1 MIVDVG
7 RRSAACQRVRGIFAG
22 LSKSLGYTA
31 AAVLATLLA
40 SFVVPSAGWAAS
52 VPVLTAV
59 VTAKGANVTCLA
71 GACGIFDTNHAA
83 QGESTTLD
91 ASGTILTPDGSTI
104 TEYQWIID
112 NGSEMV
118 TMLPT
123 LGISLADGAHHVL
136 LTVLDSA
143 ARTSQA
149 TLDLTVY
156 GPSVAVITGGQPTV
170 SDTDRQ
176 PGESVSLQSTGSA
189 FGDCTAPVGTACTN
203 LTYKW
208 MVNGQAVGVN
218 SPNPTLRLND
228 GANSITLIISD
239 TGQSSL
245 ASAAVNITVGPPP
258 PTAAIAG
265 GNRTVT
271 DSDGKAGES
280 VGFDGRGSSAAGGGT
295 ITTYAWSL
303 DGGETTAATGPQP
316 TLALKDGSNTVT
328 LRVTDSFGA
337 IGTASVTVA
346 VGTANAPMAAIAG
359 GNRSVADTDGKPGE
373 SVTVD
378 GSGSTAEAGAALSSY
393 SWSVNGTAVATATG
407 PTPKLSLK
415 DGANTVSLVV
425 TDNRGQQ
432 STATSVTITVSTT
445 QAVTPTIAGGNRSV
459 ADADGLPGERVAMAG
474 TISGGAGEGGI
485 PESAFA
491 WVATAMVQ
499 GQSVTVDSAQ
509 GISKPTLRLRDGAN
523 TVTLTVTDPA
533 SESVTRSSVTI
544 MVAGSNLEGAPAPL
558 SSIPGLTAN
567 QKSVAQAIERSCTDL
582 TAKYETGTTLGAGPT
597 DLLQQCR
604 ALINDYSNAENV
616 AGLQGALDSLSGQ
629 QISGMQRMGLD
640 FSDSQFKSLS
650 DRLTE
655 LRRGQRGVS
664 ASGVHVE
671 GGAIEMP
678 LADLASVLGKALGGG
693 AGDSPGLSDLLSDR
707 FGIFVTANLRMGDRQ
722 ASDRE
727 SASDLRSHG
736 VTVGLDYRFT
746 DNLVAGGAFGYA
758 RAKSEFAAPE
768 ARLDSKNVTVML
780 YGSYYVG
787 DGYLD
792 FMASHGKLDYDSRR
806 HILFASSVVTATNG
820 EVDRTAIGATGGR
833 QNAVSANSGYDWH
846 WRGLSV
852 GPLVSLS
859 YVSVDID
866 GFQESGAEGLDLLFD
881 SQHGES
887 FTLKTGG
894 HASYALNTRVGV
906 LIPHVQAASVHEFAS
921 TARAIT
927 GRFQADV
934 ASGFSILTDDPDRN
948 YFNWSAGMSAQFPFG
963 IAGFVDYQ
971 AMAGLTRTTMHDIS
985 AGLRMATRW

>member
-7 RRSAACQRVRGIFAG
+7 RRGAACQRVRGIVSGFFNR
-22 LSKSLGYTA
+22 LGCTA
-31 AAVLATLLA
+31 AAVLVTLLA
-40 SFVVPSAGWAAS
+40 SLIAPSAGWAAS

-59 VTAKGANVTCLA
+59 ATAKGANVTCL
-71 GACGIFDTNHAA
+71 GGTCGIFDTNHAA

-91 ASGTILTPDGSTI
+91 GSGSTPAPGGSTI
-104 TEYQWIID
+104 IEYQWIID
-112 NGSEMV
+112 DGPEMV
-118 TMLPT
+118 STLPT
-123 LGISLADGAHHVL
+123 LGVSLTDGTHGVL
-136 LTVLDSA
+136 LTVLDSTGA
-143 ARTSQA
+143 TSQS
-149 TLDLTVY
+149 TLALTVY
-156 GPSVAVITGGQPTV
+156 GPSVAAIAGGNRTV
-170 SDTDRQ
+170 TDTDRL
-176 PGESVSLQSTGSA
+176 PGEAVSLQSTGST
-189 FGDCTAPVGTACTN
+189 FGDCVGAVGTACTN
-203 LTYKW
+203 LTYNW
-208 MVNGQAVGVN
+208 MVNGQSAGVN

-258 PTAAIAG
+258 PTAVIAG
-265 GNRTVT
+265 GSRTVT

-280 VGFDGRGSSAAGGGT
+280 IGFDGRGSTAAGGGT
-295 ITTYAWSL
+295 ITAYAWSL
-303 DGGETTAATGPQP
+303 DAETTAATGPQP

-328 LRVTDSFGA
+328 LTVTDSFGA
-337 IGTASVTVA
+337 TGTTSVTVV
-346 VGTANAPMAAIAG
+346 VGAANAPLAVIAG

-378 GSGSTAEAGAALSSY
+378 GSGSTAEPGATLSAY
-393 SWSVNGTAVATATG
+393 SWSINSTAVATATG
-407 PTPKLSLK
+407 PTPKLALK

-432 STATSVTITVSTT
+432 STTTSVTITVNTT
-445 QAVTPTIAGGNRSV
+445 QAATPTIAGGNRTV
-459 ADADGLPGERVAMAG
+459 ADADGLPGERVAMVG
-474 TISGGAGEGGI
+474 TVTGGVGEGGI

-491 WVATAMVQ
+491 WVATAVVQ
-499 GQSVTVDSAQ
+499 GQAVTVDSAQ
-509 GISKPTLRLRDGAN
+509 GTSKPTLRLRDGTN

-533 SESVTRSSVTI
+533 SGSVSRSSVTI
-544 MVAGSNLEGAPAPL
+544 KVAGSNLEGLPAPL
-558 SSIPGLTAN
+558 SSIAGLTAN

-582 TAKYETGTTLGAGPT
+582 TTKYEGGTTLGAGPT

-604 ALINDYSNAENV
+604 ALINDYANAENV

-629 QISGMQRMGLD
+629 QLTGMQRMGLD

-655 LRRGQRGVS
+655 LRRGLRGVS
-664 ASGVHVE
+664 ASGVHLQ
-671 GGAIEMP
+671 GGNIEMP
-678 LADLASVLGKALGGG
+678 LADLASILGKALGGG

-707 FGIFVTANLRMGDRQ
+707 FGLFVTANLRMGDRQ

-768 ARLDSKNVTVML
+768 ARLESRNLTMML
-780 YGSYYVG
+780 YGSWYVG

-792 FMASHGKLDYDSRR
+792 FMASHGKLDYDSSR

-820 EVDRTAIGATGGR
+820 QVDRTAIGATGGR
-833 QNAVSANSGYDWH
+833 QNAVSANTGYDWH

-852 GPLVSLS
+852 GPVVSLS
-859 YVSVDID
+859 YVSVNID
-866 GFQESGAEGLDLLFD
+866 GFEESGAEGLDLLLD
-881 SQHGES
+881 AQHGES

-894 HASYALNTRVGV
+894 HASYALNTGVGV
-906 LIPHVQAASVHEFAS
+906 FIPHVQASSVHEFAS

-927 GRFQADV
+927 GRFQADAV
-934 ASGFSILTDDPDRN
+934 SGFSILTDDPDRD
-948 YFNWSAGMSAQFPFG
+948 YFNWSAGVSAQFPFG
-963 IAGFVDYQ
+963 IAAFVDYQ
-971 AMAGLTRTTMHDIS
+971 AMAGLTRTTMHDTS